1 MKSLVLPIRLV
12 LLKVD
17 GQTYALHLEAVDRV
31 LRMAAI
37 TPLPGAPDAVEG
49 VINMQGE
56 VLAIVSI
63 RRRLGLPHRSVSAAD
78 SLVVARA
85 RARRIAIIAESVLGV
100 AEYAAD
106 AVVGCDDIGSGIR
119 HIKGVAKTSDGLIL
133 IQDLQRFFSAEE
145 EQLLDRALERA

>member
-1 MKSLVLPIRLV
+1 MKSLAPPLRLI

-49 VINMQGE
+49 VINIQGE

-63 RRRLGLPHRSVSAAD
+63 RRRLGLPQLSVAVAD
-78 SLVVARA
+78 SLVVAHTGT
-85 RARRIAIIAESVLGV
+85 RRIAIIAESVLGV
-100 AEYAAD
+100 TECGIG
-106 AVVGCDDIGSGIR
+106 AVVGCDDICRGIR
-119 HIKGVAKTSDGLIL
+119 HIEGVVKTSDGLVL
-133 IQDLQRFFSAEE
+133 IQDLERFFSDEE
-145 EQLLDRALERA
+145 EQSLDLALGRA

>member
-1 MKSLVLPIRLV
+1 MEDLAPALRL
-12 LLKVD
+12 LLLRVD

-49 VINMQGE
+49 IVNIRGE

-63 RRRLGLPHRSVSAAD
+63 RRRLGLLDRSVAAAD

-85 RARRIAIIAESVLGV
+85 RTRRIAIIAESVLGV
-100 AEYAAD
+100 AECGAD
-106 AVVGCDDIGSGIR
+106 AIVGCADIGRGIR
-119 HIKGVAKTSDGLIL
+119 HIEGVVKTSGGLVL
-133 IQDLQRFFSAEE
+133 IQDLDRFFSTEE
-145 EQLLDRALERA
+145 EQSLDLALEGV